1 MVAPF
6 DSARELAPLRA
17 SLIAVE
23 RDVRRPDCDK
33 RCTVVRALIPGVF
46 GRSELLLH
54 DPDAHVEYGRLL
66 AGPDVAPRVLVTGP
80 LSIDLR
86 SLVVRLDGMSVHLA
100 EGELRLLM
108 LLAGRAG
115 VAVEVADIMRAL
127 WPTDDVSSFR
137 ILRHSL
143 DAVVFR
149 LRQRLRHAG
158 GVIARAGFGR
168 LRLDIYAPDAAIPD
182 VGRGIR
188 GGRWALNWDAC
199 RRCGRVSVPHNGRG
213 YCVACY
219 ARLRDHEEL
228 A

>member
-1 MVAPF
+1 MVA
-6 DSARELAPLRA
+6 ELTP
-17 SLIAVE
+17 E
-23 RDVRRPDCDK
+23 RDFRTAGCDE
-33 RCTVVRALIPGVF
+33 RCTIIRALIPGVF
-46 GRSELLLH
+46 GRSELLCH
-54 DPDAHVEYGRLL
+54 DPAAHEAYGRRL
-66 AGPDVAPRVLVTGP
+66 AVPDVAPRVLVTGP

-86 SLVVRLDGMSVHLA
+86 SLVVRLDGTPVHLA

-115 VAVEVADIMRAL
+115 AAVEVADIMRAL
-127 WPTDDVSSFR
+127 WPTVDASSSR

-158 GVIARAGFGR
+158 GVIVRAGFGR

-199 RRCGRVSVPHNGRG
+199 RHCGRASVPHNGRG

-219 ARLRDHEEL
+219 ARRRDHGEL
-228 A
+228 V